1 MSFKKMDPSCTIGF
15 YCETKAEFE
24 KFRQQTTEVS
34 SVNKHYYP
42 KQDTAFFIKNILQH
56 HQFVESLA
64 ELSEPIWI
72 PSPVVMFAVIRPR
85 ATTFP
90 QFMEQFCS
98 LIKTKSPLCHYLF
111 FHFHQ
116 VLNLPVPHHNALISL
131 YIDTWPLDDPL
142 AVIRTN
148 SALCFMA
155 LDNDSVLHDH
165 WIKLFLKSGE
175 SRIET
180 RRFFNLNLNSFDRIP
195 RVGQFSLLKC
205 GKFLLVESGILV
217 TIGISIQAPLTKNPE
232 SSTLMYKKRTLA

>member
-42 KQDTAFFIKNILQH
+42 KQDTDFFIKNILQH

-64 ELSEPIWI
+64 ELSEPISI
-72 PSPVVMFAVIRPR
+72 PSPVVTFAVIR
-85 ATTFP
+85 ATTFS

-98 LIKTKSPLCHYLF
+98 LIKTKSPLCRYPF

-116 VLNLPVPHHNALISL
+116 VSNLPVPHHDALISL
-131 YIDTWPLDDPL
+131 YIDKWPLDDPL
-142 AVIRTN
+142 AVIQTN

-165 WIKLFLKSGE
+165 RIKLFLKSAE
-175 SRIET
+175 SRIGT
-180 RRFFNLNLNSFDRIP
+180 RSSKNLILNSFDGIP
-195 RVGQFSLLKC
+195 RVGPFSLLKC
-205 GKFLLVESGILV
+205 GKFLLVESGVLV
-217 TIGISIQAPLTKNPE
+217 TIGISIQAPLTENPE

>member
-34 SVNKHYYP
+34 SVNKCYYP
-42 KQDTAFFIKNILQH
+42 KQDTAFFVKNILQH
-56 HQFVESLA
+56 QQFVESLG

-72 PSPVVMFAVIRPR
+72 PSPVVTFAVIR

-98 LIKTKSPLCHYLF
+98 IIKTKSPLCHYLF

-116 VLNLPVPHHNALISL
+116 ISNLPVPHHDALISL
-131 YIDTWPLDDPL
+131 YIDKWPLDDPL
-142 AVIRTN
+142 AVIQTN
-148 SALCFMA
+148 PALCFMA

-165 WIKLFLKSGE
+165 RIKLFLKSAE

-180 RRFFNLNLNSFDRIP
+180 RSSKNLILNSFDWIP

-205 GKFLLVESGILV
+205 GIFLLVESGILV
-217 TIGISIQAPLTKNPE
+217 KIGISIQAPLTENPK
-232 SSTLMYKKRTLA
+232 SSTLMYKTRTLA

>member
-1 MSFKKMDPSCTIGF
+1 MGYKGICHYRICFVSGVYPLLGYHSFPCQDCVLDAIVKQGTKILQLKFKCSIEKYLHVQYASDFYFVNFCLFVFSRQSFHSFQPRTMSFKKMDPSCTIGF

-72 PSPVVMFAVIRPR
+72 PSPVVTFAVIR
-85 ATTFP
+85 ATTFS

-116 VLNLPVPHHNALISL
+116 VSNFPVPHHDALISL
-131 YIDTWPLDDPL
+131 YIDT
-142 AVIRTN
+142 
-148 SALCFMA
+148 
-155 LDNDSVLHDH
+155 
-165 WIKLFLKSGE
+165 
-175 SRIET
+175 
-180 RRFFNLNLNSFDRIP
+180 
-195 RVGQFSLLKC
+195 
-205 GKFLLVESGILV
+205 
-217 TIGISIQAPLTKNPE
+217 
-232 SSTLMYKKRTLA
+232 